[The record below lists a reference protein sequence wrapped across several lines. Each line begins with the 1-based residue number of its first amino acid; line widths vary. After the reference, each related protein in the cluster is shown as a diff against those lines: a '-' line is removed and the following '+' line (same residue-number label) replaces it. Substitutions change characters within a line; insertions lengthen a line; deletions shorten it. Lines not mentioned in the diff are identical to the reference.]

1 LALAGVRS
9 GANVLDLVPAA
20 GLGRAARAAAGAAG
34 RVDEQRPTPSV
45 AYAYVFAVSP
55 ERSAAEVVAELSA
68 VRSTFA
74 PWARATVGC
83 RGPAPVLLARLE
95 AAGWSVL
102 HVATVV
108 TAESAAQDEE
118 VVLVLARL
126 SELTSTRPAV
136 PARSAADL

>member
-1 LALAGVRS
+1 
-9 GANVLDLVPAA
+9 
-20 GLGRAARAAAGAAG
+20 
-34 RVDEQRPTPSV
+34 
-45 AYAYVFAVSP
+45 
-55 ERSAAEVVAELSA
+55 
-68 VRSTFA
+68 
-74 PWARATVGC
+74 
-83 RGPAPVLLARLE
+83 LE

-126 SELTSTRPAV
+126 SELTSMRPAV